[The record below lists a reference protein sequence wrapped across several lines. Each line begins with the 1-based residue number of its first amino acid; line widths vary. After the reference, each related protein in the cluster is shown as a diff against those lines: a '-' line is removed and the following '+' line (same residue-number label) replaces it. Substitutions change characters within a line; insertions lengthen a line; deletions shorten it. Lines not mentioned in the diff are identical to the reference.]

1 MASRTM
7 VLAAISFVLALLV
20 SPLQAA
26 AQGPDR
32 ATFPSA
38 IPVSGTFVDAAG
50 AGTFAGTLTI
60 ERFASRDR
68 QLVALGKVQGTLT
81 DAAGATRSVT
91 DQPVALPVTN
101 VAVSGGAQS
110 QADGPITT
118 QQTEQDCQLVHLE
131 FGGITLD
138 VLGVQVSLS
147 PIVLDIG
154 LGGLLGGILCGL
166 LGALGG
172 GAPAPAQANM
182 LNQAFG
188 LAP

>member
-1 MASRTM
+1 MTSRSMA
-7 VLAAISFVLALLV
+7 LAAISLVFALLV

-26 AQGPDR
+26 AQRPGR
-32 ATFPSA
+32 ATLPSE

-50 AGTFAGTLTI
+50 PGTFVGTLTI
-60 ERFASRDR
+60 DRFASLNR
-68 QLVALGKVQGTLT
+68 QLVALGTIQGTLT
-81 DAAGATRSVT
+81 DAAGGTRSVT
-91 DQPVALPVTN
+91 DRSVTLPVTS
-101 VAVSGGAQS
+101 VAVSGSAQRQS
-110 QADGPITT
+110 EGPITT
-118 QQTEQDCQLVHLE
+118 QQAAQDCQLVHLE

-138 VLGVQVSLS
+138 VLGVQVALS

-172 GAPAPAQANM
+172 GAAAPAQANM